1 MQPKPQTEPNMDQSD
16 EEFWASFSEEERL
29 ALDQAIAEADAG
41 LGIPHE
47 EVMEWFMAELERMIA
62 AKTAGK

>member
-1 MQPKPQTEPNMDQSD
+1 MQPKPQIEPDMDQSD

-47 EVMEWFMAELERMIA
+47 EVMAEMDALIDRMEA
-62 AKTAGK
+62 RRSAKR